1 MHIPT
6 FHQPAP
12 VLRDPFSIGQQEC
25 ARIRAEVYR
34 DAMHRCAPM
43 AFNFRLDPED
53 DALSAMGMCQAASLA
68 SVHRFAAMERS
79 ALAILRGAR

>member
-12 VLRDPFSIGQQEC
+12 VLRDPFSIGQQAC
-25 ARIRAEVYR
+25 ARIRAEEAR
-34 DAMHRCAPM
+34 KAMHRCAHI
-43 AFNFRLDPED
+43 AFDFRIDPED
-53 DALSAMGMCQAASLA
+53 DADSVMGKSQAASLV
-68 SVHRFAAMERS
+68 SIYRFSEMERS